1 MDEYEIVRNYM
12 DNMSKSI
19 HDHPYNTMSFL
30 DILNEAHAY
39 YFDISEDVSEP
50 DYFEKDNEREKEK
63 KKKIDDIRKKK
74 AEKIKR
80 KAEKIKKKAD
90 EKKAAFFLEHS
101 GDGLSKD
108 TLNEMYSVHQFQF
121 NEKIKKMISD
131 KKASKQGV

>member
-1 MDEYEIVRNYM
+1 
-12 DNMSKSI
+12 MSKSI
-19 HDHPYNTMSFL
+19 YDYPYNTMSFL
-30 DILNEAHAY
+30 DILNEAYAY
-39 YFDISEDVSEP
+39 YFDISENISEK
-50 DYFEKDNEREKEK
+50 DYFEKDHEREKE
-63 KKKIDDIRKKK
+63 KK

-101 GDGLSKD
+101 GEDLSED

-131 KKASKQGV
+131 KKASNQGV